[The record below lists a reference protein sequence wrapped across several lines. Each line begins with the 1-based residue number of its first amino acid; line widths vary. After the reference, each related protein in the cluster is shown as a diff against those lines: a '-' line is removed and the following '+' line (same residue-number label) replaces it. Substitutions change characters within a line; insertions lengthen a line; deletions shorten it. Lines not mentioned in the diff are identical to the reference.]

1 MSRDSSRLL
10 LELDKQRS
18 EINRHEINPT
28 LAEVDIDTILP
39 VIKVCAKA
47 RARYIAC
54 LMDVANSET
63 DETCNYEQIEQLREH
78 RLTYE
83 ELVSAANALETV
95 VKRGYV
101 DVKEKL

>member
-1 MSRDSSRLL
+1 MSRDSSRLM
-10 LELDKQRS
+10 LEIDKQRS

-28 LAEVDIDTILP
+28 LTEVEIDTILP

-47 RARYIAC
+47 RAKYIAC
-54 LMDVANSET
+54 LMEIANSEA
-63 DETCNYEQIEQLREH
+63 EENCNPEKIEQLRQY

-101 DVKEKL
+101 DLKEQ

>member
-1 MSRDSSRLL
+1 MSRDSSRLI

-18 EINRHEINPT
+18 GINRHEINPT

-47 RARYIAC
+47 RAKYMAC
-54 LMDVANSET
+54 LMEIANSDTE
-63 DETCNYEQIEQLREH
+63 ENCNPEQIEQLKQC

-101 DVKEKL
+101 DVKEK

>member
-10 LELDKQRS
+10 LELEKQRS

-28 LAEVDIDTILP
+28 LAEVDIDSILP

-47 RARYIAC
+47 RAKYITC
-54 LMDVANSET
+54 LMEIANSET
-63 DETCNYEQIEQLREH
+63 EGDYKAEQIDQLRH
-78 RLTYE
+78 YRLTYE
-83 ELVSAANALETV
+83 ELISAANALEIV

-101 DVKEKL
+101 DVKEQ